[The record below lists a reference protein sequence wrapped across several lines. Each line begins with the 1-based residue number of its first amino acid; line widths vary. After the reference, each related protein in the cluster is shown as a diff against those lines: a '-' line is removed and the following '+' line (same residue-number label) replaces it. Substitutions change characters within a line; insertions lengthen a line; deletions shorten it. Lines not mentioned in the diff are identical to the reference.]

1 MDAKT
6 FIRKVNHRLYV
17 KKNTILNRGKF
28 KTYISKKLPSNLVD
42 LLNFS

>member
-17 KKNTILNRGKF
+17 KKMILNRVNLKHIYLKITFQSCRSLKF
-28 KTYISKKLPSNLVD
+28 FI
-42 LLNFS
+42 